1 MSKPFRLQTV
11 LNLAEREAE
20 KSAAHLGTVNAQ
32 VRQVETK
39 LNLLLQYREDY
50 LTRFRSGMRQ
60 DPHSA
65 GWRNFH
71 DFMDKLDA
79 AITQQRAIVGHAHE
93 LMRKG
98 QMEYRDR
105 QRRVKAF
112 DTLAERHRDAETR
125 RAGKAEQRAADEI
138 AAAIVQRQKHHA

>member
-1 MSKPFRLQTV
+1 MPKPFRLQTV
-11 LNLAEREAE
+11 LDLAAREAE
-20 KSAAHLGTVNAQ
+20 KSAVRLGTLNAQ
-32 VRQVETK
+32 LQQVEAK

-50 LTRFRSGMRQ
+50 LERLRVGIHQ

-71 DFMDKLDA
+71 DFMDKLEA
-79 AITQQRAIVGHAHE
+79 AITQQLAIVNHAHE

-98 QMEYRDR
+98 QTEYCDH

-112 DTLAERHRDAETR
+112 DVLAGRQRDVETL
-125 RAGKAEQRAADEI
+125 RAGQAEQRAADEI
-138 AAAIVQRQKHHA
+138 TAETVRRRTHRA